1 MKKLKDMTI
10 SEILNDTLP
19 PNDRLHIA
27 VQIALDVVKNQI
39 IPEGLK
45 LALDVAQKRCA
56 GQTNLPNTEGWA
68 LVFSSWPHQEKGR
81 IYNTLKHVMVPND
94 THYTPMI
101 IKILNERLTKVE
113 KVLLYGS
120 EDLN

>member
-39 IPEGLK
+39 IHEGLK

-56 GQTNLPNTEGWA
+56 GICT
-68 LVFSSWPHQEKGR
+68 GR
-81 IYNTLKHVMVPND
+81 
-94 THYTPMI
+94 
-101 IKILNERLTKVE
+101 
-113 KVLLYGS
+113 YGRS
-120 EDLN
+120 ASKSG